1 MDLGKKK
8 KRLDCSRHLSKV
20 FSNCLQTISS
30 AVMGSPVLLLATT
43 MLPSLQNN
51 KTLSKSAVCNGLK
64 IPPLTINNDN
74 KKNRPKCDR

>member
-1 MDLGKKK
+1 MDLGK

-20 FSNCLQTISS
+20 FSSCLQTISS

-43 MLPSLQNN
+43 MLPSLQSN
-51 KTLSKSAVCNGLK
+51 KTLSKSAVCNGSK
-64 IPPLTINNDN
+64 IPPPALKINNNN